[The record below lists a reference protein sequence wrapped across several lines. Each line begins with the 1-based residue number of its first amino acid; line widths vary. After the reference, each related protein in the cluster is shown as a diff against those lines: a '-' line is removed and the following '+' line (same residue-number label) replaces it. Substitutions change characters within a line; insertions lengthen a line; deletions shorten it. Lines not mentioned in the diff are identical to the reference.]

1 LIKVFKPASYLRT
14 VTEILESKGVITDSG
29 GLQKEA
35 YLLGRP
41 CLTIRSETEWSATIE
56 SGWNELDANLK
67 QIKKCKKNL
76 STISII
82 YPHSY

>member
-1 LIKVFKPASYLRT
+1 M
-14 VTEILESKGVITDSG
+14 ESKGVNTDSG

-56 SGWNELDANLK
+56 SGWNKLDVDLNQISNQWWSKVGKPINKSVFDGENSSSRILELLLK
-67 QIKKCKKNL
+67 
-76 STISII
+76 
-82 YPHSY
+82 